1 MRNSRILVWDLPTRA
16 FHWLL
21 ALCFAGAIATGESG
35 RLHGVHV
42 ALGYT
47 MLGLVA
53 FRLVWGMVGTRYA
66 RFRSFA
72 FGPKSVLAYLRSL
85 ASRSPQRHVGH
96 NPAGSWA
103 IWALLSLVVLAVVT
117 GYATNEGL
125 GGDWLEGLHVGVVNA
140 LLALV
145 AVHVAGVVAS
155 SLLHRE
161 NLARA
166 MLNGYK
172 HGAPGEGIRLR
183 HGAVAVALV
192 LSVGAFWLAGTDGPS
207 LPWLPEAHADT
218 SGRG

>member
-1 MRNSRILVWDLPTRA
+1 MSAARILVWDLPTRA

-21 ALCFAGAIATGESG
+21 ALCFAGAFATGASG
-35 RLHGVHV
+35 LLFGVHL

-47 MLGLVA
+47 VLGLVA
-53 FRLVWGMVGTRYA
+53 FRLVWGLVGTRYA

-72 FGPKSVLAYLRSL
+72 FGPGSVLAYLRSL
-85 ASRSPQRHVGH
+85 AKRSPQHHVGH

-103 IWALLSLVVLAVVT
+103 IWALLGLSALAGAT
-117 GYATNEGL
+117 GYATYQGAGHWVKE
-125 GGDWLEGLHVGVVNA
+125 LHEGVVYT

-145 AVHVAGVVAS
+145 ALHVAAVVAS

-166 MLNGYK
+166 MLSGYK
-172 HGAPGEGIRLR
+172 RGAPGEGIRMR
-183 HGAVAVALV
+183 HRAVALALV
-192 LSVGAFWLAGTDGPS
+192 LSVAAFWVAGTGAPS

>member
-1 MRNSRILVWDLPTRA
+1 MSAPRILVWDLPTRA

-21 ALCFAGAIATGESG
+21 ALCFAGAVATGESG
-35 RLHGVHV
+35 QLHGVHV

-53 FRLVWGMVGTRYA
+53 FRLAWGVVGTRYA

-72 FGPKSVLAYLRSL
+72 FGPRKVLAYFKSL
-85 ASRSPQRHVGH
+85 ATMSPQHHVGH

-103 IWALLSLVVLAVVT
+103 IWALLSLVVLATAT

-125 GGDWLEGLHVGVVNA
+125 GGDWLEGLHEGVVHA

-145 AVHVAGVVAS
+145 ALHVAAVVAS

-166 MLNGYK
+166 MLDGYK
-172 HGAPGEGIRLR
+172 RGAPGEGIRAR
-183 HGAVAVALV
+183 HAAVAFALV
-192 LSVGAFWLAGTDGPS
+192 LSVAAFWVAGTDAPS
-207 LPWLPEAHADT
+207 LPWPSEAHADT